1 MEKSQTKLLLGIA
14 AGGVAVA
21 AGFMIYDQVKTSA
34 DTASKGGVVTK
45 LDARYIGCKAADAK
59 GGSVAFKGDDG
70 KYYKG
75 DSKKALS
82 ANLIKDDG
90 KYVKYDGKIFKTDGN
105 KYDAKP
111 PLAADAKAFKN
122 DDGKYLFSDG
132 SNGVIVTD
140 SKSLY
145 KYDGKIFAKGDKAL
159 SVSGPVYVV
168 NNNSVICTTDG
179 QAITIDIAKE
189 ATAVLELP
197 LAS

>member
-1 MEKSQTKLLLGIA
+1 MEKSQTNLLLGIA

-21 AGFMIYDQVKTSA
+21 AGFIIYDQLGISA
-34 DTASKGGVVTK
+34 DTLSKGVVTK
-45 LDARYIGCKAADAK
+45 LDARYIGCSAADAK
-59 GGSVAFKGDDG
+59 NSQVAFKGDDG

-75 DSKKALS
+75 DSKKSLTTD
-82 ANLIKDDG
+82 LIKDDG

-111 PLAADAKAFKN
+111 ALAGDAKSFKN
-122 DDGKYLFSDG
+122 DDGKYLYSDG
-132 SNGVIVTD
+132 KGGAITTD

-145 KYDGKIFAKGDKAL
+145 KFDGKIFAKEDKSL

-168 NNNSVICTTDG
+168 NNNSVICTRDG

-189 ATAVLELP
+189 ATAVFELP
-197 LAS
+197 VAS